1 MWWSLP
7 LVGREFLAGGED
19 AVGDSGGFDCGTDV
33 VGADD
38 VGAGEDGGYVGGG
51 GDVEAIFHGGRGA
64 LEKNRKG
71 RVLGEGVG
79 EEAFAGGSG
88 KEGQVEPAELVEVGE
103 EWVVFVEFF
112 AEAEAGVQDDFVARD
127 AGGSGGFEA
136 LGEFGEDEGKDL
148 VRRERWEGWPVLR
161 AASGVHQDGSTVEV
175 GAGRGHAGVP
185 EVAADVVDDFGSG
198 FDGVAGCSG
207 VEGVDGEDGLGTLL
221 EDGFDDRDDARLFF
235 FGGEGCGVGTG
246 GFAPDV
252 EDVGA
257 FVEHRHGLGEGPFG
271 SVLGGVEVAAVGER
285 VGCDVEDAHDE
296 CSAAQSERA
305 GAEVPVVMAAGRE
318 RHEGILEAGSRE

>member
-7 LVGREFLAGGED
+7 LVGREILAGGED
-19 AVGDSGGFDCGTDV
+19 AVGYGGGFDCGTDL
-33 VGADD
+33 VGAED

-51 GDVEAIFHGGRGA
+51 GGVEAIFHGGRGA

-71 RVLGEGVG
+71 RVLGDGVR
-79 EEAFAGGSG
+79 EETFAGGSG
-88 KEGQVEPAELVEVGE
+88 KDGQVEPAELVEVGE
-103 EWVVFVEFF
+103 EWVVFVEFL

-127 AGGSGGFEA
+127 TGGSGGLEA

-148 VRRERWEGWPVLR
+148 VWRERWEGWPVLR
-161 AASGVHQDGSTVEV
+161 AASGMHQDGSAVEV
-175 GAGRGHAGVP
+175 GAGGGHVGVP
-185 EVAADVVDDFGSG
+185 EVAADVVDDFCSG
-198 FDGVAGCSG
+198 FDGVAGGAG
-207 VEGVDGEDGLGTLL
+207 VEGVDGEDGFGTSL
-221 EDGFDDRDDARLFF
+221 EDGFDDGEDAGLFF
-235 FGGEGCGVGTG
+235 FGGEGRGVGAG

-257 FVEHRHGLGEGPFG
+257 FVEHRHGLGEGAFG

-296 CSAAQSERA
+296 GSAAQSECA

-318 RHEGILEAGSRE
+318 RHGRTV